1 MTQNPHTKTNHLA
14 IIAVALCAAIT
25 VACGA
30 ASTPPPPTATPA
42 PPTATPEPRP
52 KPEVLAAGKAA
63 FIRTGCV
70 ACHAV
75 KGISDQALAAPPLDD
90 AYHLVLDVLKS
101 PDYKS
106 KGGKAKT
113 PREFILESILT
124 PDQYTYPTCPQA
136 ACIKGTMP
144 NNYQTVIRPEE
155 MEPLILFLLW
165 QGR

>member
-1 MTQNPHTKTNHLA
+1 MSKNSHSKTNHLV
-14 IIAVALCAAIT
+14 IIAATLCMAIT

-52 KPEVLAAGKAA
+52 SAAVLAAGKAA
-63 FIRTGCV
+63 FIRIGCV

-90 AYHLVLDVLKS
+90 AYHLVLDVMKS
-101 PDYKS
+101 PEYKAS
-106 KGGKAKT
+106 GAKAKT
-113 PREFILESILT
+113 PKEFVEESILQ
-124 PDQYTYPTCPQA
+124 PDAYTYPKCPQA

-144 NNYQTVIRPEE
+144 NNYKDIIRSEE
-155 MEPLILFLLW
+155 MEPLVQFLLW